1 VPSSGLVMIFIALDA
16 VGIKGDMVNL
26 IVGTMLAVDRPLDM
40 FRGLVNIFSDSVGAV
55 IIAQSEGET
64 LNARNLENN

>member
-1 VPSSGLVMIFIALDA
+1 MKLQLHWQIFIA
-16 VGIKGDMVNL
+16 IF
-26 IVGTMLAVDRPLDM
+26 LAVDRPLDM

-64 LNARNLENN
+64 LNSKKPGI